1 MAILCAII
9 YFFIYSDT
17 LDIFILIKNINY
29 FYLFLFLLMS
39 FCNRA
44 FNAYRIKPVVLCLFK
59 SSVLSLKTSFRILL
73 FSEFVSVIIPTTY
86 STEAVRLIKLSKCK
100 LSLKQ
105 SSLAIIIDRITGL
118 FVLCFITFMVFLLSD
133 AVLIIYEFIN
143 EELVPF
149 SILGVG
155 AGELVLVMVSGY
167 FGVSHEQALAVVM
180 IIILGKYLFSIFGF
194 LLELYC
200 DGIDVVRKNLST
212 VK

>member
-1 MAILCAII
+1 M
-9 YFFIYSDT
+9 
-17 LDIFILIKNINY
+17 
-29 FYLFLFLLMS
+29 
-39 FCNRA
+39 
-44 FNAYRIKPVVLCLFK
+44 FK